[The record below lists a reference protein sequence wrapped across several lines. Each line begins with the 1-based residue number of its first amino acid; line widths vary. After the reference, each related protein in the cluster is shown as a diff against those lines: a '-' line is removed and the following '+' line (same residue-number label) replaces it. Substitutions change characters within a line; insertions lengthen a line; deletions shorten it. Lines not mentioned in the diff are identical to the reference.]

1 MKTFGAIVVIA
12 CVVALVQPASISQEM
27 KEKFLV
33 IAQECQGKTGASA
46 EDLANL
52 MQHNPTG
59 TKEGKCLLSCIM
71 EKVDTIDSNGKL
83 NKEGAMHIAM
93 AMTKNDPAEM
103 KIAEEIID
111 SCVGINV
118 SDDP

>member
-1 MKTFGAIVVIA
+1 MNTLGALFIAATVIA
-12 CVVALVQPASISQEM
+12 SVQSAAISQEM
-27 KEKFLV
+27 KDKFLAV
-33 IAQECQGKTGASA
+33 AQECQGKTGASA

-52 MQHNPTG
+52 IKHKPTG

-71 EKVDTIDSNGKL
+71 EKVDTQDSNGKL
-83 NKEGAMHIAM
+83 KKEGAMHIAM

-111 SCVGINV
+111 SCIGISV
-118 SDDP
+118 SDDQ